1 MVLAYISL
9 FGVKIYNY
17 ALALIILSLC
27 VRVVRMFVAKV
38 GKKQSKRSAEY
49 NKKIVELRKETNNE
63 QELADKIYDYYQE
76 NNYNPILNFLLKFLV
91 FVLDFA
97 ILTAAVA
104 SFKPITNFKIISES
118 SANSI
123 ISIYK
128 ENEGTEAN
136 RYTEIRLL
144 KDLNKYSDQ
153 YRAAGVSEDE
163 INTLQEL
170 KNTFKFGNLETYIIP
185 SMNEFSAQMLPCL
198 FAFILF
204 AVNSLWSLII
214 QIKNLKKV
222 KFTDPD
228 IFITDKISALIGP
241 IISVLCL
248 VLVCTFIFKVPIVI
262 SFYFLINYGWSL
274 IEKIIQTIKKQK
286 KKKNGA
292 MNIETENSVASK

>member
-9 FGVKIYNY
+9 FGIKIYNY

-27 VRVVRMFVAKV
+27 VRVVRMFVAKL
-38 GKKQSKRSAEY
+38 GNKQSKKSAEY
-49 NKKIVELRKETNNE
+49 NKKIAELRKETNDE
-63 QELADKIYDYYQE
+63 QELADKIYNYYQE

-104 SFKPITNFKIISES
+104 SFKPITNFKIISED

-128 ENEGTEAN
+128 ENEGAEAN

-144 KDLNKYSDQ
+144 KDLDEYSDQ
-153 YRAAGVSEDE
+153 YKAAGVSDDE

-185 SMNEFSAQMLPCL
+185 SMNEFSVQMLPCL

-204 AVNSLWSLII
+204 AVNSLWSLVL
-214 QIKNLKKV
+214 QIKNLKK
-222 KFTDPD
+222 KKITDPD
-228 IFITDKISALIGP
+228 ILITDKISALISP
-241 IISVLCL
+241 IVSVLCL

-274 IEKIIQTIKKQK
+274 IERIVQTIKIKNQ
-286 KKKNGA
+286 KKNGVT
-292 MNIETENSVASK
+292 NIETENSVASK